1 MAALTLPDV
10 YLLLLHQFCALLI
23 FFFFLLFHQR
33 LRDDNPIY
41 PILKIFIFSLTQSPL
56 LHGSGAP
63 PHRVLEQ
70 TRGPAPWPRPRAA
83 ASPLTAWFCPM
94 KLPCQFYC
102 RAAASF
108 PHLWFVASPGC
119 QGQTSPP
126 PPLGRGRKLSTSC
139 HGMENH
145 SVALT
150 TVPPPLFP
158 KERRG

>member
-56 LHGSGAP
+56 LHGSGVP
-63 PHRVLEQ
+63 PHGVLEQ
-70 TRGPAPWPRPRAA
+70 TRGPAPWPRPQAA
-83 ASPLTAWFCPM
+83 ASPLTACFCPM

-126 PPLGRGRKLSTSC
+126 PLATGSGQEALRFISWDGKPFSGT
-139 HGMENH
+139 NH
-145 SVALT
+145 CAPAPFS
-150 TVPPPLFP
+150 
-158 KERRG
+158 